1 MSFIWN
7 MPTRLLFGAGKLD
20 DLANENMPGKKAMI
34 VISNGKSAK
43 ENGSLERLE
52 SILEI
57 RGIESV
63 LFDKIKSNPSESIM
77 MDGVELARSEGID
90 FIIGMGG
97 GSVLDSAKAIAA
109 VVPQRSGRI
118 WDFINGGTGG
128 GKALVERALPYIAI
142 TTTSGTGSEVD
153 RWAVVTNEKTHEKI
167 GFLGEFPTLAIVDP
181 ELTLSVPPLVT
192 AYTGFD
198 ALFHSLEG
206 YNANTRGEAGQM
218 VELAAIGNIAQYLP
232 YAIQNPS
239 DIDARTKLAYAN
251 TMSGLSMVFGS
262 CTSEHAIEHAMS
274 GHHSDLPHGAGLIM
288 ISEDYFRYFVE
299 KHACDDR
306 FLEMALA
313 MGQQGIREPMD
324 FIRALKRLKDE
335 CGVSDLKMSDYG
347 ITLEE
352 LPQIATDARKTMG
365 GLFECDPVKLP
376 DENVI
381 EILEGSFM

>member
-206 YNANTRGEAGQM
+206 YIANTRGEAGQM